1 MTKILGKADLLS
13 ADNLRREL
21 VEVPDLD
28 ASIWMRQM
36 SAVEA
41 IEFKKY
47 IDGMKSEGVTETTI
61 EQDVEIMAFIISL
74 SACDEDGNLL
84 FTPEEAKG
92 LTRNNINVLTY
103 LGDKAL
109 KLSRLTIGANGFA
122 GEATNTLPNAQKMS
136 SSVNSPANSR
146 KRKRKS

>member
-13 ADNLRREL
+13 GENLRREL

-36 SAVEA
+36 SAVEV
-41 IEFKKY
+41 ITFKKY
-47 IDGMKSEGVTETTI
+47 IEGFKSEGVTKTTY
-61 EQDVEIMAFIISL
+61 EQDVEIMAFVVSL
-74 SACDEDGNLL
+74 SACDESGELL

-92 LTRNNINVLTY
+92 LNKNSVNTLMF

-109 KLSRLTIGANGFA
+109 KLSKMQMGVNGFA
-122 GEATNTLPNAQKMS
+122 SEATNTLPNAPKMS
-136 SSVNSPANSR
+136 LSQSSPANSKR
-146 KRKRKS
+146 RKRKS

>member
-13 ADNLRREL
+13 TDNLRREL
-21 VEVPDLD
+21 VEVSDLD

-47 IDGMKSEGVTETTI
+47 IDGMKSEGVTETTV

-122 GEATNTLPNAQKMS
+122 SEVTNTLPNVKLTS
-136 SSVNSPANSR
+136 SSSTLPASSK
-146 KRKRKS
+146 KRKRK